1 MFKDYRLGPLVW
13 SASLVLIG
21 VLLTIFNFGYLNDY
35 RSPAEYLLATG
46 LAVAGV
52 AAFIA
57 AATSPATWWR
67 LIFAWTLFAVAATVL
82 ISKFQPNDRS
92 LLAATLLIGLTIAFL
107 HVYLLDRAT
116 HWWSLVI
123 GGFLFVVGIVLAISA
138 RSEGT
143 ALLGSLLLV
152 GLGLVFFLLYL
163 VSDKD
168 RFWWALIPGGAL
180 LTVALV
186 TLTAD
191 LSPTNPL
198 VRSWPLLLIVAG
210 IFVGWRTSKPLPE
223 TKLSVNQAPPMRSKV
238 EKAKK
243 RKPEPPAN
251 FDDYVQPAPGASIE
265 ILADPDGERNS
276 PW

>member
-107 HVYLLDRAT
+107 HVYLLDRASN
-116 HWWSLVI
+116 WWSLVI